1 MSATP
6 MAVSNAGWTK
16 PFEVFFENTKLHQCL
31 RALQIEAIVF
41 AQTPTDNFNEQLRAL
56 STAITTYLDGQK
68 PDEAKEDEAHK
79 RLANDLAQTVATKAE
94 VTQAVEGF
102 VAGQRKEIDRYN
114 QEEFLKAAEGREETS
129 ARTDANGTSRGVQI
143 HKDETRTETGAL
155 ERSTGAV
162 QKEQPPK
169 APQKLDGLHERVE
182 NIRQHLN
189 AKFVPSSASIF
200 RRVAALEDKIMLLER
215 DLPEWAAANFCQPNR
230 QYTQPPPITMY
241 RILSP
246 DSSEVP
252 ERTKA
257 AARTGGGKS
266 TRMPAGKHH
275 RAYSKPYQPKR
286 QGVNRNKPYS
296 NSPVDKSG
304 KPIFHACGRGVN
316 SSLTRSVIAQLQ
328 MRQQAAAA
336 MQKPKGS
343 AEQSQSPASHPQVKN
358 EP

>member
-6 MAVSNAGWTK
+6 MAMSNAGWTK
-16 PFEVFFENTKLHQCL
+16 PFE
-31 RALQIEAIVF
+31 QIEAIVF
-41 AQTPTDNFNEQLRAL
+41 TQTPTDNFNEQLRAL

-79 RLANDLAQTVATKAE
+79 KLANDLAQI
-94 VTQAVEGF
+94 AVEGF

-143 HKDETRTETGAL
+143 HKDETKTETGAL

-169 APQKLDGLHERVE
+169 APQKLDGLQERVE

-252 ERTKA
+252 ERTRA

-286 QGVNRNKPYS
+286 QG
-296 NSPVDKSG
+296 SG

-328 MRQQAAAA
+328 MRQQAAAGI
-336 MQKPKGS
+336 QKPKGN

-358 EP
+358 EPV